1 MIRRFY
7 VNLRGKRQRLSMNFK
22 YFCKPAA
29 IVITV
34 ILFNTGCRSG
44 SKATADS
51 VAYLNKASYR
61 PDTNKIGAS
70 NLPELNIDH
79 SNNTVPLKN
88 MFGINAYEWNFL
100 ENPGSPNDR
109 KHIYE
114 DNMTLVKTFSAV
126 RHYLNWNRVE
136 TTKGNYTFNPTNNGS
151 WNEDIIYQRCKQ
163 DGILVLADLKNIP
176 EWLQNTYPASSRDDD
191 NAPVPYGQ
199 SLDAPASYSDQA
211 RMAFQLAARYGY
223 NKNIDKSL
231 IKVDARKRWNG
242 DIPNEPLVGLGLL
255 KYIECGN
262 ERDRWWGGDET
273 HQTAEQYA
281 ANMSAF
287 YDGNMGKLGAG
298 VGVKAAD
305 PNMQVVMGGLA
316 TADVKF
322 VQRMVD
328 WCRTNRGI
336 KPDGSVNLCFDVI
349 NYHLYSNN
357 GDVRRQKKATT
368 GIAPE
373 LSISGEV
380 ASQFVK
386 LANTLPGRPE
396 VWVTETGY
404 DINQESY
411 QRAESIGLKTVLA
424 NQADWILRTSL
435 LYIRYGIKRVFFYQ
449 LFDDHAGGTSQ
460 YATSG
465 LAEGIKRRPAADYI
479 LQTTKL
485 MGDYSYI
492 KTISND
498 PLIDQYKLGNKTMY
512 ILTIPD
518 ETNRKANYTLD
529 LGTAKK
535 ASIHNLKI
543 GGDVMDSKQMNT
555 TNGKLT
561 IEVSETPVFVEG
573 IN

>member
-1 MIRRFY
+1 
-7 VNLRGKRQRLSMNFK
+7 
-22 YFCKPAA
+22 
-29 IVITV
+29 
-34 ILFNTGCRSG
+34 
-44 SKATADS
+44 
-51 VAYLNKASYR
+51 
-61 PDTNKIGAS
+61 
-70 NLPELNIDH
+70 
-79 SNNTVPLKN
+79 
-88 MFGINAYEWNFL
+88 
-100 ENPGSPNDR
+100 
-109 KHIYE
+109 
-114 DNMTLVKTFSAV
+114 V

-136 TTKGNYTFNPTNNGS
+136 TTKGNYTFNPTNNGG
-151 WNEDIIYQRCKQ
+151 WDEDIIYQRCKQ

-176 EWLQNTYPASSRDDD
+176 EWLQKTYPASSRDDD

-199 SLDAPASYSDQA
+199 SLTDPASYADQA
-211 RMAFQLAARYGY
+211 RMAFQLAARYGC

-231 IKVDARKRWNG
+231 IKVDTHKRWNG
-242 DIPNEPLVGLGLL
+242 DIPNEPLIGMEVL

-287 YDGNMGKLGAG
+287 YDGNMGKLGPG

-322 VQRMVD
+322 VQRMID
-328 WCRTNRGI
+328 WCRTNRGV

-357 GDVRRQKKATT
+357 GDVRKQKKPTT

-373 LSISGEV
+373 LSITGEV
-380 ASQFVK
+380 ANQFVK
-386 LANTLPGRPE
+386 LANTLPGHPE

-411 QRAESIGLKTVLA
+411 QKAESIGLKTVLA

-435 LYIRYGIKRVFFYQ
+435 LYTRYGVKRVFFYQ

-479 LQTTKL
+479 LQTTTL
-485 MGDYSYI
+485 MGDYNYI
-492 KTISND
+492 KTINND
-498 PLIDQYKLGNKTMY
+498 PLVDQYKLDNKTMY
-512 ILTIPD
+512 VLTIPD
-518 ETNRKANYTLD
+518 ETNRKASYTLD
-529 LGTAKK
+529 LGTAAK
-535 ASIHNLKI
+535 AVIHSLKI
-543 GGDVMDSKQMNT
+543 GADVMDSRQVNT
-555 TNGKLT
+555 KNGKVTL
-561 IEVSETPVFVEG
+561 EVSETPVFVEG
-573 IN
+573 I

>member
-1 MIRRFY
+1 MNWRYFY
-7 VNLRGKRQRLSMNFK
+7 
-22 YFCKPAA
+22 KPAA
-29 IVITV
+29 IVIT
-34 ILFNTGCRSG
+34 ITLFNINCRSS

-51 VAYLNKASYR
+51 VKYLNKAASS
-61 PDTNKIGAS
+61 PDTNKIDVK
-70 NLPELNIDH
+70 NQPELNTDH

-88 MFGINAYEWNFL
+88 MFGINGYEWNFL

-114 DNMTLVKTFSAV
+114 DNMVLIKTFSGM

-136 TTKGNYTFNPTNNGS
+136 TTKGNYTFNPTNNGG
-151 WNEDIIYQRCKQ
+151 WNEDLIYQRCKQ

-176 EWLQNTYPASSRDDD
+176 DWLQNTYPASSRDND

-199 SLDAPASYSDQA
+199 SLNDPASYTDQA

-231 IKVDARKRWNG
+231 IKVDTHKRWNG
-242 DIPNEPLVGLGLL
+242 DIPNEPLIGMGLL

-287 YDGNMGKLGAG
+287 YDGHIGKLGNG

-316 TADVKF
+316 TADIKF

-328 WCRTNRGI
+328 WCRANRGL

-357 GDVRRQKKATT
+357 GDVRKQKKATT

-380 ASQFVK
+380 ANQFVK
-386 LANTLPGRPE
+386 LANSLPGHPE

-411 QRAESIGLKTVLA
+411 QKAESIGLKTVLA

-435 LYIRYGIKRVFFYQ
+435 LYIRYGVKRVFFYQ

-485 MGDYSYI
+485 MGDYNYI

-498 PLIDQYKLGNKTMY
+498 PLVDQYKLGNKTMY
-512 ILTIPD
+512 VLTIPD
-518 ETNRKANYTLD
+518 ETNRKASYTLD
-529 LGTAKK
+529 LGGAKTAN
-535 ASIHNLKI
+535 IHSLKI
-543 GGDVMDSKQMNT
+543 GADVMDSKQVST
-555 TNGKLT
+555 TNGKITL
-561 IEVSETPVFVEG
+561 EVTETPVFIEG
-573 IN
+573 I

>member
-1 MIRRFY
+1 MKLNPY
-7 VNLRGKRQRLSMNFK
+7 
-22 YFCKPAA
+22 CK
-29 IVITV
+29 T
-34 ILFNTGCRSG
+34 ILVVTIIISLTGSRCQSDAK
-44 SKATADS
+44 SNES
-51 VAYLNKASYR
+51 VEYLNQAANG
-61 PDTNKIGAS
+61 PDTNKVNS
-70 NLPELNIDH
+70 SSLPILNVDH
-79 SNNTVPLKN
+79 SANPIPLKN

-114 DNMTLVKTFSAV
+114 DNMTLIKSFSAM

-136 TTKGNYTFNPTNNGS
+136 TTKGNYTFNPTNNGG

-163 DGILVLADLKNIP
+163 DGIVVLADLKSIP
-176 EWLQNTYPASSRDDD
+176 EWLANTYPASSRDDD

-199 SLDAPASYSDQA
+199 SLNDPASYADQA

-231 IKVDARKRWNG
+231 VKVDMRKRWNN
-242 DIPNEPLVGLGLL
+242 DIPNVPLVGLGLL

-262 ERDRWWGGDET
+262 ERDKWWGNDES

-281 ANMSAF
+281 ANLSAF
-287 YDGNMGKLGAG
+287 YDGNMGKLGPG

-305 PNMQVVMGGLA
+305 PTMQVVMGGLA

-322 VQRMVD
+322 VQRIID
-328 WCRTNRGI
+328 WCRTNRGVRS
-336 KPDGSVNLCFDVI
+336 DGSVNLCFDVI
-349 NYHLYSNN
+349 NYHLYSNT
-357 GDVRRQKKATT
+357 GDVRVQKKPTT

-373 LSISGEV
+373 LSIAGEV
-380 ASQFVK
+380 AKQFM
-386 LANTLPGRPE
+386 TLSNSLPQKPE

-411 QRAESIGLKTVLA
+411 QRAESIGSKTVLA

-479 LQTTKL
+479 LQATRL
-485 MGDYSYI
+485 MGNYNYI
-492 KTISND
+492 KTINAD
-498 PLIDQYKLGNKTMY
+498 PLVDVYKLDGKTMY

-518 ETNRKANYTLD
+518 ETGRKANYTLD
-529 LGTAKK
+529 LGK
-535 ASIHNLKI
+535 ASKAVIHTLRM
-543 GGDVMDSKQMNT
+543 GADMMESKT
-555 TNGKLT
+555 VSTINGKLT
-561 IEVSETPVFVEG
+561 LEVTETPVFVEAG
-573 IN
+573 N

>member
-1 MIRRFY
+1 MNWRHFY
-7 VNLRGKRQRLSMNFK
+7 
-22 YFCKPAA
+22 KPAFII
-29 IVITV
+29 IVIV
-34 ILFNTGCRSG
+34 LFNTNCRSR
-44 SKATADS
+44 SNSAVDS
-51 VAYLNKASYR
+51 VEYLNKVSSN
-61 PDTNKIGAS
+61 PDTNRIDAS
-70 NLPELNIDH
+70 NQPELNIDH

-114 DNMTLVKTFSAV
+114 DNMSLIKTFSAV

-136 TTKGNYTFNPTNNGS
+136 STKGDYTFNPTNNGG
-151 WNEDIIYQRCKQ
+151 WNEDIIYKRCKQ

-176 EWLQNTYPASSRDDD
+176 DWLQNTYPASSRDND

-199 SLDAPASYSDQA
+199 SLNDPASYTDQA
-211 RMAFQLAARYGY
+211 RMAFQLTARYGY
-223 NKNIDKSL
+223 NKNIDKSV
-231 IKVDARKRWNG
+231 IKVDTRKRWNG
-242 DIPNEPLVGLGLL
+242 DIPNEPLVGMEVL

-287 YDGNMGKLGAG
+287 YDGNMGKLGSG

-328 WCRTNRGI
+328 WCRTNRGL
-336 KPDGSVNLCFDVI
+336 KKDGSVNLCFDVI

-357 GDVRRQKKATT
+357 GDVRKQKKPTT

-380 ASQFVK
+380 ANQFVK
-386 LANTLPGRPE
+386 LANTLPGHPE

-411 QRAESIGLKTVLA
+411 QKAESVGLKTVLA

-435 LYIRYGIKRVFFYQ
+435 LYIRYGVKRVFFYQ
-449 LFDDHAGGTSQ
+449 LFDDHAGGSSQ

-465 LAEGIKRRPAADYI
+465 LTEGIKRRPAADYI

-485 MGDYSYI
+485 MGDYNYI

-498 PLIDQYKLGNKTMY
+498 PLVDQYKLGNKTMY
-512 ILTIPD
+512 VLTIPD
-518 ETNRKANYTLD
+518 ETNRKASYTLD
-529 LGTAKK
+529 LGTAPK
-535 ASIHNLKI
+535 AVIHSLKI
-543 GGDVMDSKQMNT
+543 GADVMDSKQVNT
-555 TNGKLT
+555 TNGKIT
-561 IEVSETPVFVEG
+561 IDVGETPLFVEG